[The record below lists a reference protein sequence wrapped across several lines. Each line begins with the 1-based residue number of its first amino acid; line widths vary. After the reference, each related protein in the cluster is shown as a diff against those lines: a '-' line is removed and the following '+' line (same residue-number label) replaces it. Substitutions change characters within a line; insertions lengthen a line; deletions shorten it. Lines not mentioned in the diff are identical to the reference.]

1 MNESNQIGYIE
12 DQNVYDKILRA
23 KHQLETIF
31 DLHQEGL
38 VLLNRELKI
47 IRINKTMA
55 RWVGQRPA
63 DIVGKTCYQG
73 LWTLPRPCTFCPVE
87 KIFSTGE
94 AIDGIEDTLE
104 IDGQQTFW
112 SISYLPVFENG
123 RVEMVMERYRDM
135 TEEKKFFQMQI
146 RTEKLVSLGMM
157 VAGVAHEIM
166 NPLSGI
172 SGIANNMLNMPERY
186 GINETGKA
194 RIGTILDSATR
205 TQAILTD
212 LLNFSGPKQYTMKKA
227 DIGQLIKKAF
237 NSIHLK
243 GFKTI
248 EKSIQIENEDEIA
261 EITCDSEK
269 ILISL
274 NNLIHNAAYSIMQK
288 TQQKVREND
297 AYQGYIK
304 ITLKKRN
311 QKLIISVIDNGMGIS
326 KEDMQRIFD
335 PFFTTKGPGE
345 GTGLGLSITNKII
358 IEHQGALFVDSSPSK
373 TVFNVELPVDLEE
386 EKIR

>member
-1 MNESNQIGYIE
+1 MLSKRSENQTS
-12 DQNVYDKILRA
+12 YDKILKA

-55 RWVGQRPA
+55 RWVGQMPA

-94 AIDGIEDTLE
+94 SIHGIEETLE

-112 SISYLPVFENG
+112 SISYLPVVENG

-135 TEEKKFFQMQI
+135 TEEKKFFEMQI
-146 RTEKLVSLGMM
+146 RTEKLISLGMM

-172 SGIANNMLNMPERY
+172 SGIAGNMLNMPERY
-186 GINETGKA
+186 GINETGQA
-194 RIGTILDSATR
+194 RIRTILDSATR
-205 TQAILTD
+205 MRTILTD
-212 LLNFSGPKQYTMKKA
+212 LLNFSEPKQYTMKKA
-227 DIGQLIKKAF
+227 DLKQLIEKAF
-237 NSIHLK
+237 SVIHLK
-243 GFKTI
+243 GFKNI
-248 EKSIQIENEDEIA
+248 ETSVHIENEDEIA
-261 EITCDSEK
+261 EIICDSEK

-274 NNLIHNAAYSIMQK
+274 SNLIHNAAYSVMQK
-288 TQQKVREND
+288 TRQKERENKD
-297 AYQGYIK
+297 YRGYIK

-311 QKLIISVIDNGMGIS
+311 RKLIISVTDNGMGIS
-326 KEDMQRIFD
+326 KNDLQRIFD

-358 IEHQGALFVDSSPSK
+358 IEHQGALFVDSSPAK
-373 TVFNVELPVDLEE
+373 TVFTVELPIDPAK
-386 EKIR
+386 EKSQ